1 MNKKMYQSPQ
11 TKVTKVMQTEII
23 CGSPVGSFGVS
34 DNGKVEEGSEED
46 WSDTNLD
53 W

>member
-1 MNKKMYQSPQ
+1 MKKKLYLSPV

-34 DNGKVEEGSEED
+34 DNAKVDAGSEED

>member
-1 MNKKMYQSPQ
+1 MKKKLYLSPV

-23 CGSPVGSFGVS
+23 CGSPVVSFGVS
-34 DNGKVEEGSEED
+34 DNEIEEGSESD
-46 WSDTNLD
+46 WSETNLD